1 VVFKSE
7 LFYIKGQEKNK
18 AIMKPKTTLY
28 LLLILL
34 AFSSCRKEETEFIQE
49 PEEEV
54 LVANSNI
61 ADLILRTSSNDGSI
75 DNIVDRA
82 NCFDIAFPYSV
93 NANGVDITL
102 NSQNDYLAIECI
114 FDESDSD
121 TDTIDINYPVTIVF
135 ADFSEITINNSTE
148 LTNYANNCN
157 GENES
162 DDDIECLD
170 FQYPIE
176 ASTFNPN
183 NELLETVI
191 LQNDND
197 LYDFVQDI
205 DSETIVSVDFPITVI
220 LADNSEIS
228 ISNFTELENT
238 IATAINSCDED
249 DDYDYSDDDCDNCS
263 PTELEDLLTNCSN
276 WEVDK
281 LERDGED
288 YDDIYDG
295 YTFNFFTNGTISVYW
310 NTTTVYGTWVANGFG
325 NNLEVIIDVPALP
338 LCNNNWILHEIENCS
353 DETKID
359 LRVGDDDR
367 LRYENDCN

>member
-1 VVFKSE
+1 
-7 LFYIKGQEKNK
+7 
-18 AIMKPKTTLY
+18 MKPKITPY

-135 ADFSEITINNSTE
+135 ADFSEVTINNSTE

-295 YTFNFFTNGTISVYW
+295 YTFNFFTDGTISVYW

-338 LCNNNWILHEIENCS
+338 LCNNDWILHEIENCS

>member
-1 VVFKSE
+1 
-7 LFYIKGQEKNK
+7 
-18 AIMKPKTTLY
+18 MKPKTTLY

>member
-1 VVFKSE
+1 
-7 LFYIKGQEKNK
+7 
-18 AIMKPKTTLY
+18 MKPKTTPY

-135 ADFSEITINNSTE
+135 ADFSEVTINNSTE

-295 YTFNFFTNGTISVYW
+295 YTFNFFTDGTISVYW

-338 LCNNNWILHEIENCS
+338 LCNNDWILHEIENCS